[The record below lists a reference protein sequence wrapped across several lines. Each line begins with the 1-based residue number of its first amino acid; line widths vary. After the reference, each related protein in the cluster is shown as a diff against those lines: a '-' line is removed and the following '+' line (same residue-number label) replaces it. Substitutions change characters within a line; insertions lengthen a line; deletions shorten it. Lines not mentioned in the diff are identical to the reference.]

1 MIFLL
6 RRCHLQPKLSAAVGL
21 RVAAPRPPPS
31 FSRGFHL
38 SVLWI
43 SPNHPEDQVKNL
55 CVRQRASAF
64 LMSQP
69 RGRGSLAAT
78 AATAARF
85 GKSCRDGGSPLCSR
99 EGFQAGSRSL
109 VPLIQQVPG
118 EGRAGS
124 DEPPA
129 EQRRQPAL
137 LPAGCW
143 RIRKSSWLSSP
154 RTSGPAVMRGSGR
167 RGSWTTWKPSLRLSY
182 RYNL

>member
-69 RGRGSLAAT
+69 RGRGSRAAT
-78 AATAARF
+78 AATAARLASVNHVAMAVLLSALA
-85 GKSCRDGGSPLCSR
+85 K
-99 EGFQAGSRSL
+99 GSR
-109 VPLIQQVPG
+109 
-118 EGRAGS
+118 
-124 DEPPA
+124 
-129 EQRRQPAL
+129 PAL
-137 LPAGCW
+137 GH
-143 RIRKSSWLSSP
+143 
-154 RTSGPAVMRGSGR
+154 
-167 RGSWTTWKPSLRLSY
+167 
-182 RYNL
+182 